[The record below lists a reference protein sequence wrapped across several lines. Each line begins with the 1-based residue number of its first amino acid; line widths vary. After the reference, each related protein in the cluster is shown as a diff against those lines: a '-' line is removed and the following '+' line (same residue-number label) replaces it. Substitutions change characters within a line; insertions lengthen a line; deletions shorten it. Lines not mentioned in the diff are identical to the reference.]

1 MADSMG
7 TKEAS
12 EIWGWSQSS
21 ISKWCRDGLVKGATQ
36 DAPGSPWHI
45 PKDAKCPKELRLR
58 SRKEASPRKKKEIE
72 KNGRRK
78 DYKERFFRSN

>member
-36 DAPGSPWHI
+36 DSPGSPWHI
-45 PKDAKCPKELRLR
+45 PKDAKCPKELRNSLR
-58 SRKEASPRKKKEIE
+58 NEISLKKKE
-72 KNGRRK
+72 KG
-78 DYKERFFRSN
+78 D